1 MPNAIR
7 SLLPL
12 LVFVCVALPA
22 RAQEDTP
29 PLDPRRVPGTGARVQ
44 DFVPAGWKIAHQ
56 ATADL
61 NGDGR
66 ADRVVHLVPIADTWY
81 EPDGV
86 SAAPSAQALVVLL
99 AQPDGRMR
107 RGGIATRLLQP
118 AVPQWG
124 LRMDVRRG
132 VLVINQNYGMT
143 DVTDVTHR
151 FRWNAGTQRFELIG
165 RDETS
170 YHRPQEM
177 ADVVK
182 RSENFL
188 TGERL
193 ETIGRWHGERYSET
207 GRRERIPRTHVAM
220 EDVDE
225 LEQE

>member
-7 SLLPL
+7 SLLPV
-12 LVFVCVALPA
+12 LVLSCAALPA
-22 RAQEDTP
+22 RAQEDAP
-29 PLDPRRVPGTGARVQ
+29 PLDPRRVPAAGARVQ
-44 DFVPAGWKIAHQ
+44 DFVPSGWKIAHQ
-56 ATADL
+56 VSADL
-61 NGDGR
+61 DGDGS
-66 ADRVVHLVPIADTWY
+66 ADRVLHLVPTADTWY

-99 AQPDGRMR
+99 AQPGGRLR

-118 AVPQWG
+118 NVPQWG
-124 LRMDVRRG
+124 LQMNVRRG

-143 DVTDVTHR
+143 DVTDATHR

-165 RDETS
+165 RDRMS

-182 RSENFL
+182 RSENYL

-193 ETIGRWHGERYSET
+193 ETIGRWHGERYGET
-207 GRRERIPRTHVAM
+207 SRRERIPRTHAAM

-225 LEQE
+225 LAQD